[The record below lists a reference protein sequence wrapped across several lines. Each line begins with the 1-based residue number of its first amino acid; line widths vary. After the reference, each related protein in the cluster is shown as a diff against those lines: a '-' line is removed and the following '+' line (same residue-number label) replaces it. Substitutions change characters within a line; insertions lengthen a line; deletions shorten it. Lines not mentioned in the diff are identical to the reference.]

1 MKSTSWRVLA
11 PSLLIGLLT
20 WAAIPLNYDVYAAQ
34 GQDSEDASRR
44 GKAEVVII
52 ICQAVGTGTPIGS
65 PPYNVT
71 VQGVSRS
78 GGGPTVQVGGE
89 CAQAVASVM
98 SAGYQL
104 RDVGV
109 LNFFG
114 GVQYT
119 LIDR

>member
-1 MKSTSWRVLA
+1 MKSTSWKVLA

-20 WAAIPLNYDVYAAQ
+20 WIAIQSNYDVSAAQ

-52 ICQAVGTGTPIGS
+52 ICQTVGMGTPIGS
-65 PPYNVT
+65 SPYSVL

-78 GGGPTVQVGGE
+78 GGGPAVQVGSE

-98 SAGYQL
+98 SAGY
-104 RDVGV
+104 RIRNVGT
-109 LNFFG
+109 LSIYG
-114 GVQYT
+114 GTQYT

>member
-1 MKSTSWRVLA
+1 MSTSWRVLA

-20 WAAIPLNYDVYAAQ
+20 WAAIPLNYDVSAAQ

-78 GGGPTVQVGGE
+78 GGGSTVQVGGE

-98 SAGYQL
+98 SAGYRL

-109 LNFFG
+109 LSFFG